1 MQALIRL
8 LQSTTFQKCESIII
22 YCNTKR
28 KTDDV
33 AKMLSDHFEMAPGNE
48 TEFDGSNQD
57 EVALRLSTTLKR
69 KKNLNDVSSK
79 RQKMNWCVASY
90 HADKLPLERKEVQDD
105 FISGR
110 VHIVVATVA
119 FGMGLNKKDVRAII
133 HYNMPQ
139 SIELFVQEIGRAGRD
154 GKPAYCHVF
163 IDEKVFY
170 TLYYVTSIHTL
181 VFCREMIFIS
191 FDALLT
197 IMLWIQAL

>member
-1 MQALIRL
+1 MQALIQL

-28 KTDDV
+28 KTDTV
-33 AKMLSDHFEMAPGNE
+33 AKMLSDHFETAPGNE

-57 EVALRLSTTLKR
+57 EVSLH
-69 KKNLNDVSSK
+69 K

-90 HADKLPLERKEVQDD
+90 HADKLPSERKEVQDD

-154 GKPAYCHVF
+154 GEPAYCHVF
-163 IDEKVFY
+163 IDEEVFY
-170 TLYYVTSIHTL
+170 MLYYATSIHTL
-181 VFCREMIFIS
+181 MCSVEK
-191 FDALLT
+191 
-197 IMLWIQAL
+197 